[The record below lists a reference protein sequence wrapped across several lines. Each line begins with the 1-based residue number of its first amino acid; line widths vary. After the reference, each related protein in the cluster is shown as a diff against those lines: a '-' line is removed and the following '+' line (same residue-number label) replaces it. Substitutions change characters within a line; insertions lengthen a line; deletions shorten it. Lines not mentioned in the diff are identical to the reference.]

1 MFRYTST
8 RFQLR
13 KPNVDSEVPRVVA
26 FKNSDPLASA
36 GGVALGLGAVPLL
49 TAEPA
54 HAGVIGARG
63 TQSWS

>member
-1 MFRYTST
+1 M
-8 RFQLR
+8 
-13 KPNVDSEVPRVVA
+13 VDPDDPWVPLGSPG
-26 FKNSDPLASA
+26 FPFPPLASA

-54 HAGVIGARG
+54 HAGVIGARE